1 MTYVMGLN
9 QATKTS
15 RGKLPLSVM
24 AVIICVVVLAAVM
37 HTEDFTA
44 LTHVT
49 FLDLSTCARQEVAPK
64 DREAAAGNLPLLL
77 WFQGLKLFML
87 L

>member
-24 AVIICVVVLAAVM
+24 AVIICVVVLAVVM
-37 HTEDFTA
+37 YTEDFTA
-44 LTHVT
+44 LTHAT

-64 DREAAAGNLPLLL
+64 VREAAAGNLPLLDG
-77 WFQGLKLFML
+77 FKD
-87 L
+87 